1 MIINKQIIKITSKRR
16 ERALFA
22 AQRNA
27 SQKFFVDISK
37 TIKNFFCHK
46 NIRIVANFR
55 PIPLHF
61 VVFSGYAVKV
71 ADILTQKGIEMWKI
85 RSKKP
90 KKP

>member
-1 MIINKQIIKITSKRR
+1 MTRRIIFCDAAKRVAKIFCRYFENNK
-16 ERALFA
+16 
-22 AQRNA
+22 
-27 SQKFFVDISK
+27 KFFLPQ
-37 TIKNFFCHK
+37 

-61 VVFSGYAVKV
+61 VVFSGHAVKV
-71 ADILTQKGIEMWKI
+71 ADILTQNSIEVWKI